1 MSVLP
6 HFLHPAW
13 LLGVPLLLGLAAWLA
28 HRQAHAWAWAAVVDR
43 ELLGHLRLPAADKH
57 ASPWPLIALGWA
69 LAATALAGPSFGHK
83 QGSAYRVASAWVLL
97 LDLSPS
103 MSVTDLRPDRITRA
117 RYAVADL
124 LTAARDVRV
133 ALVVF
138 AGEPH
143 TVTPL
148 TTDVGT
154 VRTLLRPLAPR
165 LMPESGDELAPA
177 LQEAAQLLRGAHASQ
192 GQIIVLSDGFDDV
205 ESATLEAQ
213 RLHEQGMTVHVVSVG
228 TEAGAPLP
236 DPRGGFQHDERG
248 EIVLARL
255 APAALEAVATA
266 GGGRLVSL
274 AQLPSL
280 TAALQHLQART
291 LDGEQPLDARAAA
304 WRNDGVW
311 LLPPLLL
318 LVGLI
323 ARRGWL

>member
-1 MSVLP
+1 MSAP
-6 HFLHPAW
+6 HFLHPLW
-13 LLGVPLLLGLAAWLA
+13 LLALLPLLGLAAWLA
-28 HRQAHAWAWAAVVDR
+28 HRHGQAGAWAGVVDR
-43 ELLGHLRLPAADKH
+43 ELLGLLRLPRAH
-57 ASPWPLIALGWA
+57 TRSSPWPLIGLGWA
-69 LAATALAGPSFGHK
+69 LAATALAGPSFGHR

-103 MSVTDLRPDRITRA
+103 MSVADLAPDRITRA

-165 LMPESGDELAPA
+165 LMPEAGDALAPA
-177 LQEAAQLLRGAHASQ
+177 LQEAERLLRGAHAFQ

-205 ESATLEAQ
+205 EPAALEAQ

-236 DPRGGFQHDERG
+236 DVRGGFQRDERG
-248 EIVLARL
+248 DILFARVQ
-255 APAALEAVATA
+255 PAALQAVAAA
-266 GGGRLVSL
+266 GGGRLVTL
-274 AQLPSL
+274 AELPEL
-280 TAALQHLQART
+280 TATLQQQQART
-291 LDGEQPLDARAAA
+291 LDGEQALDSHIAG
-304 WRNDGVW
+304 WRNDGIW

-318 LVGLI
+318 VVALI